1 MENGSYSVYFDN
13 TSHGE
18 DAYLSRI
25 ISDTSSLDIVLD
37 GASCV
42 GGSKASKLAHKV
54 LTEQKIT
61 NKQDLIDAMEYINGE
76 LFTEEKNKKSIT
88 TLTACLKEGNDL
100 YTLNLGDSPA
110 WIFKDNKLEELTTLD
125 DNPYMPNIITNAVG
139 HKEKLKYH
147 EKSSKLYP
155 GDKLIIMSDGISDNL
170 PEEEIL
176 KILQRAKSP
185 EIATAR

>member
-76 LFTEEKNKKSIT
+76 LFTEEKNKK
-88 TLTACLKEGNDL
+88 
-100 YTLNLGDSPA
+100 
-110 WIFKDNKLEELTTLD
+110 
-125 DNPYMPNIITNAVG
+125 
-139 HKEKLKYH
+139 KLKYH

-185 EIATAR
+185 EIATARLKEILKRRKIADKGHIYDSFKKDDMTAIVRYF